1 MALVEEV
8 LAVGVYLGLGFLL
21 GPGGSERQGVGEIEG
36 RAWKERRGGNV
47 GRGRSRGRRGGGV
60 VGVVLAEVVRA
71 HGRERR

>member
-1 MALVEEV
+1 
-8 LAVGVYLGLGFLL
+8 
-21 GPGGSERQGVGEIEG
+21 VGEIEG